1 MQSFF
6 GLGCGRDELLAL
18 PLPGSCAGEGAPLFS
33 QVSAVIMGPGALGPA
48 DWEDA
53 STYPAFFQGAGK
65 FLPVTGELPRGVPN
79 RGVVGRPTNGSLI
92 ITHRK
97 YTASLAANVRCPEVS
112 AFLLGL
118 QKNWRGFR
126 FWLLTAG
133 GRVIGGARGI
143 KPAYVDAGLEWPD
156 GRDSL
161 ERGFLILEWFS
172 TSGAD
177 VAYVPALVD
186 DNAGAPGGDT
196 PENMCDM
203 YSQYFS
209 NQSTN
214 SLTWTANGG
223 QLATPALT
231 RVFVFQNGVKLNQSL
246 GQYTVS
252 QGVTTATITINS
264 LTHFP
269 GADYVVFTFI

>member
-18 PLPGSCAGEGAPLFS
+18 PLPGTCAGEGAPLFS

-53 STYPAFFQGAGK
+53 GTYPAFFAGAGK

-79 RGVVGRPTNGSLI
+79 RGTVGRATNGSLI
-92 ITHRK
+92 MTHRK
-97 YTASLAANVRCPEVS
+97 YTSNLTVNPRCEEV
-112 AFLLGL
+112 ADFLLGL

-143 KPAYVDAGLEWPD
+143 KPAYVDAGLEWAG

-161 ERGFLILEWFS
+161 EQGFLTLEWFS

-186 DNAGAPGGDT
+186 DNAGPVPDV

-209 NQSTN
+209 NQAGNT
-214 SLTWTANGG
+214 LTWTANGG
-223 QLATPALT
+223 DLATPALT
-231 RVFVFQNGVKLNQSL
+231 RVFVFQNGVKLNQSV

-252 QGVTTATITINS
+252 QGVGSATITINA
-264 LTHFP
+264 LTHFE